1 MVGGL
6 VTDLSDRKSRLNKL
20 HDAYGVASV
29 FGVSRIYLYR
39 HGMNNE
45 KCGRGGKKRVTSE
58 RNVLSRAIRLRN

>member
-6 VTDLSDRKSRLNKL
+6 VTDLSGRKSRLNKL

-29 FGVSRIYLYR
+29 FGVSRVYLHLHQ

-45 KCGRGGKKRVTSE
+45 KCRGGKKKAFEKKCSE
-58 RNVLSRAIRLRN
+58 